1 MYIWSGPENTATQ
14 IQDLLRSPALGKSK
28 VIDVL
33 KKVYD
38 PEYPMSVI
46 DLKIVNEED
55 ISFDGDKIKILF
67 TPTSP
72 FCPMGGIIGAMI
84 KYALEKSTGKAVE
97 VSLKPGTHAQEKM
110 LNEVFGNKK
119 QYDDAIE
126 RLKKAGILDKCV
138 AL

>member
-1 MYIWSGPENTATQ
+1 ME
-14 IQDLLRSPALGKSK
+14 KSE

-119 QYDDAIE
+119 QYEDAIE
-126 RLKKAGILDKCV
+126 RLRKAGILDKCV